1 MLLEQV
7 EPAKTHQEAGA
18 KGGRGKKATDN
29 NKSFN
34 GDSQQYLIARLKRD
48 NPQLAESVIRG
59 ELTAHAAAL
68 AAGFRKPTKSIPV
81 DSPESAVRALLR
93 VFNSPGVGDLVDF
106 GKLAKSNQIDA
117 DHATDFDPPIY
128 SVHLL
133 LGQAG
138 RIQARAISRC
148 GELLKQIEPKPG
160 ARTDLGRAHTRG
172 SVATQAG
179 LSERQRKTA
188 LRVAIS
194 SASRR

>member
-1 MLLEQV
+1 MRDLINDAQRALGEGTGKLLKLLPLYVKRIIEDDLWRGRTKGPQDDGAPFTSFREFVEYPLWFGLECPWDKLIRYCEDDAECRAMLLEQV

-81 DSPESAVRALLR
+81 DSPESAIRALLR
-93 VFNSPGVGDLVDF
+93 VFPTEELAAAFDACRGGD
-106 GKLAKSNQIDA
+106 
-117 DHATDFDPPIY
+117 T
-128 SVHLL
+128 
-133 LGQAG
+133 
-138 RIQARAISRC
+138 
-148 GELLKQIEPKPG
+148 
-160 ARTDLGRAHTRG
+160 
-172 SVATQAG
+172 
-179 LSERQRKTA
+179 
-188 LRVAIS
+188 
-194 SASRR
+194 